1 MQSKNN
7 YALYAFID
15 FRFGDPITALAIN
28 EQNLLIGTTLGKI
41 SLFALKSKTHSLISE
56 SNTESITG
64 ITFDGP
70 TSYYIAIGDEEVL
83 SYKGE
88 KLLSCPTVIHY
99 KNYQNESDH
108 INFCDFAYTVLCD
121 CVFFK
126 IILQQP
132 DETNLTIARVYA
144 SYEIKNL
151 KTKIIQSG
159 EIEMTN
165 YVIPFDFNIDK
176 FLWIEFLTDV
186 DRCICVYNFPSGY
199 AEISSMWKFPLKKEF
214 GHISHAKLI
223 KNTNKIFLVKNL
235 RNCDIRECDVN
246 FTLIYT
252 FDNIGD
258 KVITVQIL
266 PVNSPPS
273 SDDKFGTN
281 NIIIE
286 SDHKISK
293 HNTNAININNHNNI
307 NNAEDLESKDE
318 CGWSITKEILIFLL
332 DIEGNI
338 NVFTDNSIKTISN
351 LYKLKDLNRECKQ
364 KRLFELG
371 YKYEMAIS
379 GNFIAVSNDHGVI
392 VIRKKE
398 D

>member
-88 KLLSCPTVIHY
+88 NLLSCPTVIHY

-108 INFCDFAYTVLCD
+108 INFCDFAYTVLYD

-258 KVITVQIL
+258 KVISVQIL

-351 LYKLKDLNRECKQ
+351 LYKLKDLSRECKQ

>member
-15 FRFGDPITALAIN
+15 IRFGDPVTALAIN
-28 EQNLLIGTTLGKI
+28 EQHLLIGTTLGKI
-41 SLFALKSKTHSLISE
+41 SLFALKSKNQSLISE

-64 ITFDGP
+64 ITFDGA
-70 TSYYIAIGDEEVL
+70 TNYLIAIGDEEVL

-88 KLLSCPTVIHY
+88 NLLSCPTVIHY

-108 INFCDFAYTVLCD
+108 INFCDFAYTVLYD

-176 FLWIEFLTDV
+176 FLSIEFLTDV
-186 DRCICVYNFPSGY
+186 ERCICVYNFPSGY

-235 RNCDIRECDVN
+235 KNCDIRECDVN
-246 FTLIYT
+246 FSLIYT

-258 KVITVQIL
+258 KVISVQIL
-266 PVNSPPS
+266 PVTSPLS
-273 SDDKFGTN
+273 NDDKFGTN

-293 HNTNAININNHNNI
+293 HNTNAINNHNNI

-338 NVFTDNSIKTISN
+338 NVFTDNSIKTIAN
-351 LYKLKDLNRECKQ
+351 LYKLKDLSRECKE

-371 YKYEMAIS
+371 YKYEMSITT
-379 GNFIAVSNDHGVI
+379 NFIAVSNDHGVI

>member
-88 KLLSCPTVIHY
+88 NLLSCPTVIHY

-199 AEISSMWKFPLKKEF
+199 AEISSMWRFPLKKEF

-258 KVITVQIL
+258 KVISVQIL

-273 SDDKFGTN
+273 NDDKFGTN

-351 LYKLKDLNRECKQ
+351 LYKLKDLSRECKQ